1 MLKKTTVL
9 GSNSRLFN
17 SVLEKAQ
24 KLLRKT
30 FAMELVELQSRNYRE
45 QDVAAGDDLQE
56 ARNATGVKKKSML
69 QPYFPMLMSIL
80 VSA

>member
-1 MLKKTTVL
+1 MTVL

-69 QPYFPMLMSIL
+69 QPYLPMLMSIL
-80 VSA
+80 VSV

>member
-9 GSNSRLFN
+9 GSNSRSFN
-17 SVLEKAQ
+17 SVLDRAQ
-24 KLLRKT
+24 RLLRKT

-56 ARNATGVKKKSML
+56 ARNATGVKKKSTL
-69 QPYFPMLMSIL
+69 QRYLLTLISIL
-80 VSA
+80 VSP